1 MRKSL
6 GPVLG
11 LILFLLTPSLLAL
24 ADNGEE
30 RAVCLAALQETF
42 QKLPREQVNE
52 FLKIQGEITLNRL
65 SWAYLKK
72 SGESGKLE
80 KIETTILQLLDEKYS
95 RTDEE
100 FIAAREAFEARPLTR
115 ESLSK
120 ISPYLSEVL
129 KAQNKDQKNSE
140 EDPFLVN
147 TSDIKMLE
155 VLAQFESSDN
165 LSANNSSAASIL
177 NFSKLIN
184 SSYAGL
190 AVSEIPTNIEF
201 IEDHLQDLNTDLIHL
216 LNDIPAP
223 AACLSLSNGAVV
235 PEDGQECVDEVD
247 LKFADLFKQN
257 EDIQKM
263 MLEVLQAEFL
273 SDHKLYYGLKYGEIW
288 QKVKKKNKA
297 PLTSLTG
304 SKKNSTKTIVKK
316 EKTKTKVSADPS
328 DSWFQD
334 PVHLIVNAKKGRQ
347 AKDWKSFDRD
357 YLEAFAKAIYDNEK
371 VFLVKDRLYD
381 SQTGKM
387 IDPQGAI
394 NKVPGLS
401 SLVKGKTAHEKAI
414 IAEAILNNK
423 KGFQLGNKLYNNKGQ
438 EVDPLAIIVEHRKKE
453 LKINRSPADYKG
465 MERPY
470 LLAMANAIM
479 NKKPTF
485 WVEKKQY
492 DTLTGRDKLSPFLS
506 QKKYENYDEYESEKR
521 KSFKLSQIDLIRK
534 YHLDH
539 DAKIKCNKYAIV
551 DKNNNKIQIYK
562 SSGEKI
568 FDVEVLLGAIKSDQ
582 KTKFLNYDL
591 KTSNRTT
598 GAGIYTLGEIRNQ
611 NPYYTENYGGNL
623 YSLNNQDGTEEK
635 ALAIHQVPINLSSR
649 NKLLNDGNPNNNRA
663 TGGCINLKKQ
673 DFEKL
678 RNLMGPGCQVYV
690 LPEEEGNRIVLK
702 NDKLNFTTDKKIAGS
717 DLGNYNFSSKDK
729 SYRPIKIDINAQL
742 YKDFEKDILKKRLT
756 DPKPFVT
763 TFSRTL
769 EDEKKTIMSLYNL
782 DNDDYN
788 ELSKLAFGIMGQ
800 ESAFGTHAKLW
811 TKETHQGVISSL
823 KCAKEALR
831 TLKKLS
837 TKLKCDDKNSR
848 GLTQIKQIPDKIKK
862 QYPTV
867 TENRLIRPR
876 ESAIATVGFLAEIL
890 VELKSIVAQNKN
902 SGSGVQVS
910 RADMMDY
917 MIYLYNGSRY
927 KLKTDD
933 KSKQATPEDNI
944 YFKNTKKY
952 SRYITL
958 REYR

>member
-1 MRKSL
+1 M
-6 GPVLG
+6 
-11 LILFLLTPSLLAL
+11 
-24 ADNGEE
+24 ADDGEE

-72 SGESGKLE
+72 SADSGKLE

-100 FIAAREAFEARPLTR
+100 FIAARESFEARPLTR
-115 ESLSK
+115 ESLSQV
-120 ISPYLSEVL
+120 SPYLSEIL

-140 EDPFLVN
+140 DDPFIIN

-155 VLAQFESSDN
+155 ILAQFESSDS
-165 LSANNSSAASIL
+165 LSANHSSAASIL

-190 AVSEIPTNIEF
+190 AVSEIPSNIEF
-201 IEDHLQDLNTDLIHL
+201 IEDHLQDLNIDLIHL

-223 AACLSLSNGAVV
+223 AACLSLSNGVVV
-235 PEDGQECVDEVD
+235 PEDGQECVDEVE

-263 MLEVLQAEFL
+263 MLEVLEAEFL

-288 QKVKKKNKA
+288 QKVKKKNKSSIS
-297 PLTSLTG
+297 TSQTE

-316 EKTKTKVSADPS
+316 KKTKTKVSNDPS
-328 DSWFQD
+328 LSWFQD

-347 AKDWKSFDRD
+347 AKDWKSFDKD
-357 YLEAFAKAIYDNEK
+357 YLEAFAKSIYDNEK
-371 VFLVKDRLYD
+371 VFMVKDKLYD
-381 SQTGKM
+381 VQTGKM
-387 IDPQGAI
+387 IDIEGAI
-394 NKVPGLS
+394 NKAPGLS
-401 SLVKGKTAHEKAI
+401 SLVKGKTAHEKAL

-423 KGFQLGNKLYNNKGQ
+423 KGFLLGNKLYNNKGQ
-438 EVDPLAIIVEHRKKE
+438 EVDPLAIIVDHRKKE

-485 WVEKKQY
+485 WVGQKQY
-492 DTLTGRDKLSPFLS
+492 DTFTGRDKLSPFLS
-506 QKKYENYDEYESEKR
+506 QKKYENYDDYESEKR

-539 DAKIKCNKYAIV
+539 AAKMKCDRYAIV
-551 DKNNNKIQIYK
+551 DKNNNKIEVYK
-562 SSGEKI
+562 SSGDKI
-568 FDVEVLLGAIKSDQ
+568 FNVEVLLGAVKSDQ

-623 YSLNNQDGTEEK
+623 YSLNNQDGAEEK
-635 ALAIHQVPINLSSR
+635 ALAIHQVPTNLSSR
-649 NKLLNDGNPNNNRA
+649 NRLFNDGNPSNNRA

-673 DFEKL
+673 DFEKF
-678 RNLMGPGCQVYV
+678 RHLMGPGCQVYI

-702 NDKLNFTTDKKIAGS
+702 NDRLNFTTDKKISGN
-717 DLGNYNFSSKDK
+717 DLGKYNFSSKDK
-729 SYRPIKIDINAQL
+729 SYRPIKVDINTQL
-742 YKDFEKDILKKRLT
+742 YKDFEKNILKKRLT

-763 TFSRTL
+763 TFTRTL

-811 TKETHQGVISSL
+811 TKETNQGLISGL
-823 KCAKEALR
+823 KCAKEALK

-837 TKLKCDDKNSR
+837 TKVKCDDKNSR

-890 VELKSIVAQNKN
+890 VELKNIVAQNKK

-910 RADMMDY
+910 RAEMMDY

-933 KSKQATPEDNI
+933 KSKQATPQDNI

-952 SRYITL
+952 SSYITL